1 MDLTIDPQLF
11 VLLSFTLS
19 FCIQCSNFTLLI
31 FCVDIYIVLYIYISV
46 SMYIS
51 IWIVKTLNFMVFKLF
66 TIIHN
71 WDPLIQRYAAV
82 GFGIVYNL
90 LHMC

>member
-1 MDLTIDPQLF
+1 
-11 VLLSFTLS
+11 
-19 FCIQCSNFTLLI
+19 
-31 FCVDIYIVLYIYISV
+31 
-46 SMYIS
+46 MYIS